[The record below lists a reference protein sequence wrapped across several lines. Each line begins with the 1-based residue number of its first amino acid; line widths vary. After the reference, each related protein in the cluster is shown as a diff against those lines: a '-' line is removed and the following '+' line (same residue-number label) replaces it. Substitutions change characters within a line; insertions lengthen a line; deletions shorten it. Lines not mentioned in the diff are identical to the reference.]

1 MPNPERRY
9 AFIALVVAAA
19 AGVLVFM
26 PGWLG
31 VDGMDGGYAISFV
44 AVWIAISGLV
54 IAWFFWRRA
63 ARLDELLK
71 GQDLIAHWTYTP
83 AEWQAYAGTE
93 LRQQT
98 RENTGLLILMAVM
111 CLVMGVFFW
120 ALDPEAGFFVFLAMV
135 ALIIILALAAF
146 GIPHLTRLRREHAP
160 GEAWISDRAVYF
172 DGVYYPFKSGLM
184 RLTGVELAQDED
196 STISCLHFH
205 IYHIAYSVIQSRIL
219 RVPIPS
225 GRGAE
230 AQEVLGHFPTLKKR
244 AGKGRRS

>member
-1 MPNPERRY
+1 MPNPERKY
-9 AFIALVVAAA
+9 ALISLVVAAA
-19 AGVLVFM
+19 AGILVFM

-44 AVWIAISGLV
+44 AAWIAISGLV

-205 IYHIAYSVIQSRIL
+205 IYHIAYAGIQSRTL
-219 RVPIPS
+219 RVPVPI
-225 GRGAE
+225 GYKEE
-230 AQEVLGHFPTLKKR
+230 AQTLLEHFTSTSKK
-244 AGKGRRS
+244 KQQ